1 MATLFEPL
9 RSRAFRWLEGTGMAA
24 NIGVWMVSLFGGFL
38 MERLTRSPVLVSLA
52 TDVSPL
58 AGMVAVVFAGAV
70 ADSSDR
76 RSVLL
81 LAKSVLVASLGFLC
95 LVAATGELNAAS
107 LLVGVAG
114 MGVANGISSPTWW
127 TTVGNLVR
135 PEVVPVAMSIDSFQ
149 WNIGQVV
156 GPILGGS
163 LLHGAGPAAFFACCG
178 GVMLPLV
185 AFLSIWRGRS
195 DLRLSSPG
203 GAAVESF
210 LGAMSAGWR
219 FFLNSPGLRAVAA
232 RTALYVTPAA
242 ALGALLPLFAARYL
256 HTSAF
261 GYGLYLA
268 LSGAGA
274 MVAALVLPRLQG
286 SLHLDALVAGAT
298 LANAAALAVLIA
310 WPNRFVTAP
319 VLVVTG
325 ASWVWSTTTLII
337 AARQVVPQWV
347 QTRALSI
354 FYIVLMG
361 PFVAG
366 GIAFGVVDTFLP
378 LRVTLLVAAVA
389 LVPGVVLIP
398 RFGLPAVDRA
408 SLEPVVSPTLTVGEH
423 VHPDDGPVLVLV
435 EYRLE
440 ERDVDEFLE
449 AAAELRVVRRRLGAT
464 RWGVFE
470 DAAVHGRFLETFIV
484 ASWHGYLAQR
494 AHYTR
499 GDLEIEQRVAAF
511 HRGPGDPSVTRLV
524 HPDSV
529 EAARSRS
536 AWRREMFR
544 LVSDRPSTR

>member
-1 MATLFEPL
+1 M
-9 RSRAFRWLEGTGMAA
+9 SA

-38 MERLTRSPVLVSLA
+38 MERLTRLPVLVSLA

-70 ADSSDR
+70 ADARDR

-81 LAKSVLVASLGFLC
+81 LAKSVLVGSLVFLC

-114 MGVANGISSPTWW
+114 MGIANGISSPTWW

-156 GPILGGS
+156 GPLLGGW
-163 LLHGAGPAAFFACCG
+163 LLHGTGPAAFFALCA
-178 GVMLPLV
+178 GVMIPLL
-185 AFLSIWRGRS
+185 AFLSFWRGRT

-203 GAAVESF
+203 GAAMESF
-210 LGAMSAGWR
+210 LGAASAGWR

-242 ALGALLPLFAARYL
+242 ALGALLPLFAAHYL
-256 HTSAF
+256 HISAF
-261 GYGLYLA
+261 DYGLYLA

-274 MVAALVLPRLQG
+274 MAAALVLPRLQG

-298 LANAAALAVLIA
+298 LANAAALALLIT
-310 WPNRFVTAP
+310 WPNRWVTAP
-319 VLVVTG
+319 VLMVTG

-366 GIAFGVVDTFLP
+366 GIAFGVLDSFIP
-378 LRVTLLVAAVA
+378 LRITLLVAAVA
-389 LVPGVVLIP
+389 LVPGVLLIP
-398 RFGLPAVDRA
+398 RFRLPVVDRD
-408 SLEPVVSPTLTVGEH
+408 SLEPVAFPTLTVGEH

-435 EYRLE
+435 EYHLE
-440 ERDVDEFLE
+440 ERDVDDFLL
-449 AAAELRVVRRRLGAT
+449 AVAELRVVRRRLGAT

-470 DAAVHGRFLETFIV
+470 DATAHGRFLETFVV
-484 ASWHGYLAQR
+484 ASWHDYLSQR
-494 AHYTR
+494 AHYTK
-499 GDLEIEQRVAAF
+499 GDLDIERRAAAL
-511 HRGPGDPSVTRLV
+511 HRGPGEPHVTRLV

-536 AWRREMFR
+536 VWRREMLR
-544 LVSDRPSTR
+544 LVSDRPSAPRSP

>member
-1 MATLFEPL
+1 M
-9 RSRAFRWLEGTGMAA
+9 SA

-38 MERLTRSPVLVSLA
+38 MERLTRLPVLVSLA
-52 TDVSPL
+52 TDMSPL

-70 ADSSDR
+70 ADARDR

-81 LAKSVLVASLGFLC
+81 LAKSLLVGSLVFLC

-114 MGVANGISSPTWW
+114 MGIANGISSPTWW

-156 GPILGGS
+156 GPLLGGW
-163 LLHGAGPAAFFACCG
+163 LLHGAGPAAFFALCA
-178 GVMLPLV
+178 GVMIPLL
-185 AFLSIWRGRS
+185 AFLSFWRGRT

-203 GAAVESF
+203 GAAMESF
-210 LGAMSAGWR
+210 LGAASAGWR

-242 ALGALLPLFAARYL
+242 ALGALLPLFAAHYL
-256 HTSAF
+256 HISAF
-261 GYGLYLA
+261 DYGLYLA

-274 MVAALVLPRLQG
+274 MAAALVLPRLQG
-286 SLHLDALVAGAT
+286 SLRLDALVAGAT
-298 LANAAALAVLIA
+298 LANAAALALLIT
-310 WPNRFVTAP
+310 WPNRWVTAP
-319 VLVVTG
+319 VLLVTG

-366 GIAFGVVDTFLP
+366 GIAFGVLDSFIP
-378 LRVTLLVAAVA
+378 LRITLLVAAVA
-389 LVPGVVLIP
+389 LVPGVLLIP
-398 RFGLPAVDRA
+398 RFRLPVVDRD
-408 SLEPVVSPTLTVGEH
+408 SLEPVAFPTLTVGEH

-435 EYRLE
+435 EYHLE
-440 ERDVDEFLE
+440 ERDVDDFLL
-449 AAAELRVVRRRLGAT
+449 AVAELRVVRRRLGAT

-470 DAAVHGRFLETFIV
+470 DATAHGRFLETFVV
-484 ASWHGYLAQR
+484 ASWHDYLSQR
-494 AHYTR
+494 AHYTK
-499 GDLEIEQRVAAF
+499 GDLDIERRAAAL
-511 HRGPGDPSVTRLV
+511 HRGPGEPHVTRLV

-536 AWRREMFR
+536 VWRREMLR
-544 LVSDRPSTR
+544 LVSDRPSAPRSP